1 MKCRRIWHH
10 MEAFTLLKETI
21 DAEKLRGLTLD
32 MHALMEDN
40 CTKAVYAD
48 SMVRRKHDLF
58 QQCRLPTFLSREW
71 ISDFFSKE
79 QVQAGQTKLPE
90 EISRLNSLQLLHL
103 DGCSNLDGLNMEL
116 DHHQGRRMLRSDGIF
131 ASISYI
137 TSLPLK
143 LFVPSMFLA
152 RKIPRFT
159 SFSLPHSLTE
169 LSLNGTPIRFLP
181 ENIKDLSTLRSLV
194 LERCKMLQTLPE
206 LPSNLVALDVSFCDS
221 LQGLAK
227 LIPFTRACDCDQLVQ
242 FQDLIKQEL
251 IQKADMHM
259 FRIMEMVSVQMQ
271 PRFFK
276 VLLHPFYC
284 ISSLHFS
291 TSPCVSRNICQR
303 RSINVVLMEQIQRRN
318 NLFHVLV
325 YIEGNEMLR
334 FYDEEGEECPNHNE
348 FGEHLS
354 CKVSTPAAHRICGFN
369 IFTWFSS
376 TSELNTLTNPFILE
390 IKNNT
395 KGRSVAFNCF
405 GFLLDLWVEKGWLW
419 ISHCNCGVDDLEFDD
434 GDEVTVSVFID
445 DQRVQIKRIGVRI
458 LHEEEGSKNDCN
470 NIQSNNEAITSPSSS
485 SRSSSS
491 DSKEVITAHS
501 RSSFWDNRTL
511 GDGYVAK
518 AAIASQLFRH
528 FFCFTRY
535 NYDLLDLYACFFEKK

>member
-1 MKCRRIWHH
+1 
-10 MEAFTLLKETI
+10 
-21 DAEKLRGLTLD
+21 
-32 MHALMEDN
+32 
-40 CTKAVYAD
+40 
-48 SMVRRKHDLF
+48 
-58 QQCRLPTFLSREW
+58 
-71 ISDFFSKE
+71 
-79 QVQAGQTKLPE
+79 
-90 EISRLNSLQLLHL
+90 
-103 DGCSNLDGLNMEL
+103 MEL

-206 LPSNLVALDVSFCDS
+206 LPSNLVALDVSFCES

-276 VLLHPFYC
+276 
-284 ISSLHFS
+284 
-291 TSPCVSRNICQR
+291 
-303 RSINVVLMEQIQRRN
+303 IQLRN

-354 CKVSTPAAHRICGFN
+354 YKVSTPAAHRICGFN

-434 GDEVTVSVFID
+434 GDEVSVSVFID
-445 DQRVQIKRIGVRI
+445 DERVQIKRIGVRI

-470 NIQSNNEAITSPSSS
+470 NIQSNNEAITCPSS
-485 SRSSSS
+485 SSSS
-491 DSKEVITAHS
+491 DSRVIAAHS